1 MKKIDYDGSK
11 NIIGSRLETLRR
23 EKGLSQAQLAAR
35 MQTMNVNIDQQM
47 ISRIERSLRIVT
59 DYELVCFSRVLGV
72 EEKSLLED
80 FYKKLEEKGQQ
91 SMMKRIQKKTGGVA
105 RRLFWFLY
113 GMGKRGYHFLSKTP
127 SSANRYR
134 I

>member
-47 ISRIERSLRIVT
+47 ISRIERNLRIVT

-72 EEKSLLED
+72 EEKACSRIFTENWKKKDNSL
-80 FYKKLEEKGQQ
+80 
-91 SMMKRIQKKTGGVA
+91 
-105 RRLFWFLY
+105 
-113 GMGKRGYHFLSKTP
+113 
-127 SSANRYR
+127 
-134 I
+134 

>member
-35 MQTMNVNIDQQM
+35 MQTMNVSIDQQM
-47 ISRIERSLRIVT
+47 IRQNQNWNLRIVT

-80 FYKKLEEKGQQ
+80 FYKNW
-91 SMMKRIQKKTGGVA
+91 KKKDNS
-105 RRLFWFLY
+105 L
-113 GMGKRGYHFLSKTP
+113 
-127 SSANRYR
+127 
-134 I
+134 

>member
-1 MKKIDYDGSK
+1 MTAAK

-47 ISRIERSLRIVT
+47 ISRIERNLRIVDRMT
-59 DYELVCFSRVLGV
+59 NWYVLVGYWVW

-80 FYKKLEEKGQQ
+80 FYKKLEEKG
-91 SMMKRIQKKTGGVA
+91 
-105 RRLFWFLY
+105 
-113 GMGKRGYHFLSKTP
+113 
-127 SSANRYR
+127 
-134 I
+134 

>member
-47 ISRIERSLRIVT
+47 ISRIERNLRIVT

-72 EEKSLLED
+72 EEKSLLEE
-80 FYKKLEEKGQQ
+80 FYKKLEEKG
-91 SMMKRIQKKTGGVA
+91 
-105 RRLFWFLY
+105 
-113 GMGKRGYHFLSKTP
+113 
-127 SSANRYR
+127 
-134 I
+134 

>member
-35 MQTMNVNIDQQM
+35 MQTMNVNI
-47 ISRIERSLRIVT
+47 RIERNLRIVT

-80 FYKKLEEKGQQ
+80 FYKKLEEKG
-91 SMMKRIQKKTGGVA
+91 
-105 RRLFWFLY
+105 
-113 GMGKRGYHFLSKTP
+113 
-127 SSANRYR
+127 
-134 I
+134 

>member
-47 ISRIERSLRIVT
+47 ISRIER
-59 DYELVCFSRVLGV
+59 
-72 EEKSLLED
+72 
-80 FYKKLEEKGQQ
+80 
-91 SMMKRIQKKTGGVA
+91 
-105 RRLFWFLY
+105 
-113 GMGKRGYHFLSKTP
+113 
-127 SSANRYR
+127 NRFC
-134 I
+134 